1 MNPFIQDVV
10 AEAIKKQ
17 SFFQKNAN
25 TIVTGIGALAAV
37 LGFVAS
43 FELPIKDEWSGII
56 PAVIGVLT
64 AFAVKLTPN
73 GVQPSTAN
81 KLENTVVAQ
90 STLPFDVSGIAA
102 EASRMAPAAQ
112 DLASVVQVEAER
124 WLGQA
129 QGVADRAHELAAEH
143 VGRHRGE

>member
-25 TIVTGIGALAAV
+25 TIVTGIGALAAI

-73 GVQPSTAN
+73 GVQPATAS
-81 KLENTVVAQ
+81 KLEKTVVAQ
-90 STLPFDVSGIAA
+90 STLPVDLSGVAA
-102 EASRMAPAAQ
+102 EAVRMAPAAQ
-112 DLASVVQVEAER
+112 DLAAAVQAEAER
-124 WLGQA
+124 WHGQA
-129 QGVADRAHELAAEH
+129 QGVADRAHELAAEYI
-143 VGRHRGE
+143 GQHRGE